1 MGRLGHERARFV
13 HRSEAC
19 RLDEFCKLQGRD
31 ARAVPFRRSLG
42 DTAGGRTA
50 VFGIYLDRAGN
61 PEHHASGRRREQDR
75 TFWFLSPRTSR
86 HSLARRGGVAR
97 GDGLGRIRPSPLQ
110 KWSFEKSAPWPFT
123 RSALLFFTLIRQT
136 LV

>member
-1 MGRLGHERARFV
+1 MGRLGHERALFV
-13 HRSEAC
+13 HRSQAC

-61 PEHHASGRRREQDR
+61 PEHHARGRRREQDR
-75 TFWFLSPRTSR
+75 PFWFLSPRTSR
-86 HSLARRGGVAR
+86 RPLARRGGVAR
-97 GDGLGRIRPSPLQ
+97 GDGLGRIRRSPLQ
-110 KWSFEKSAPWPFT
+110 KCSCEKKRAW
-123 RSALLFFTLIRQT
+123 TLNKISSSVSPPHT
-136 LV
+136 PTA